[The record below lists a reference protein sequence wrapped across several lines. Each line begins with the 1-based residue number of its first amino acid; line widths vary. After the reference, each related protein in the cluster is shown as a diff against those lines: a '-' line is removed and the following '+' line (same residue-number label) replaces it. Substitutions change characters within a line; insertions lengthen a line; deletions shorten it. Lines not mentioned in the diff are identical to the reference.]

1 MTYSFHLKLRILL
14 YSSVADLQ
22 CRLLH
27 YRLLKHPICRLH
39 PGRPYTYR
47 YSTSCHCN
55 TRHHVFMSAPQVCRT
70 QWLQYTN
77 ASPIGENVCIEDMS
91 PSNYK
96 YIREIKCLITCLG
109 SVGKSL
115 HTILY
120 MYSIL
125 LALPQSTIYMSSA
138 ACSSLRCVNKKRKT
152 PYCLFELILVDN
164 FLLPSLE
171 NCPIQTGWFFYI
183 PETAFPLWCQY
194 KKYRRYMYIVQY
206 EYIGVCLCT
215 PRLLCLTIF
224 MPNYNADTPSIV
236 PEAIKEMT
244 GTFSGLK
251 TANCSLF
258 SIWLITFSLM
268 TTTFRLNPSAML
280 WLFVTCILIS
290 L

>member
-77 ASPIGENVCIEDMS
+77 APPIGDNVCIEDMS

-96 YIREIKCLITCLG
+96 YIYSRIQMPNKHVWE
-109 SVGKSL
+109 VWGKSL
-115 HTILY
+115 HTIYVFSWHYHSL
-120 MYSIL
+120 
-125 LALPQSTIYMSSA
+125 QSTCLQRPIA
-138 ACSSLRCVNKKRKT
+138 HLGVWIKKRKT

-215 PRLLCLTIF
+215 PRLLCLTITLTL
-224 MPNYNADTPSIV
+224 P
-236 PEAIKEMT
+236 
-244 GTFSGLK
+244 L
-251 TANCSLF
+251 
-258 SIWLITFSLM
+258 
-268 TTTFRLNPSAML
+268 
-280 WLFVTCILIS
+280 
-290 L
+290 

>member
-1 MTYSFHLKLRILL
+1 M
-14 YSSVADLQ
+14 
-22 CRLLH
+22 
-27 YRLLKHPICRLH
+27 
-39 PGRPYTYR
+39 
-47 YSTSCHCN
+47 
-55 TRHHVFMSAPQVCRT
+55 
-70 QWLQYTN
+70 
-77 ASPIGENVCIEDMS
+77 
-91 PSNYK
+91 
-96 YIREIKCLITCLG
+96 
-109 SVGKSL
+109 GKSL
-115 HTILY
+115 HTIYVFSWHYHSL
-120 MYSIL
+120 
-125 LALPQSTIYMSSA
+125 QSTCLQRPIA
-138 ACSSLRCVNKKRKT
+138 HLGVWIKKRKT

-236 PEAIKEMT
+236 PEAIEEMT
-244 GTFSGLK
+244 GTFSGLN

-280 WLFVTCILIS
+280 WLFVTCFLIS